1 MAGYYDRDRNV
12 RGTNGQYSS
21 PSDATVAPIMNHP
34 ATHYGNTAEFLV
46 AGWPYIGSKTN
57 ATSSPINF
65 TVNFDYVTQ
74 FVQVSAIGQDITIS
88 IGTGSA
94 TFIVPEDR
102 TVKLPVKLK
111 TIKFTVPGTG
121 TVSFCAGLTNVPA
134 SEFPDIS
141 AFDGIAA
148 NP

>member
-1 MAGYYDRDRNV
+1 MAGYYDRDRNPN
-12 RGTNGQYSS
+12 GTAHKAN
-21 PSDATVAPIMNHP
+21 ATAMGTMNHP
-34 ATHYGNTAEFLV
+34 TTHYGNTAEFLV
-46 AGWPYIGSKTN
+46 AGWPYIGTKTN
-57 ATSSPINF
+57 STGAPISF
-65 TVNFDYVTQ
+65 TVDFDYVTQ

-94 TFIVPEDR
+94 TFKVPEDR

-111 TIKFTVPGTG
+111 TITFGIPDTG

-141 AFDGIAA
+141 AFEGIAA
-148 NP
+148 NPT

>member
-1 MAGYYDRDRNV
+1 MAGYYDRDRNPN
-12 RGTNGQYSS
+12 GTAHKTN
-21 PSDATVAPIMNHP
+21 ATAMGTMNHP
-34 ATHYGNTAEFLV
+34 VTHYGNTAEFLV
-46 AGWPYIGSKTN
+46 AGWPYIGTKTN

-65 TVNFDYVTQ
+65 TVDFDYVTQ
-74 FVQVSAIGQDITIS
+74 FVQVSAVGGDITIS

-102 TVKLPVKLK
+102 TVNLPVKLK
-111 TIKFTVPGTG
+111 TIKFTVPATG

>member
-1 MAGYYDRDRNV
+1 MAGYYDRDKNPN
-12 RGTNGQYSS
+12 GTAHKAN
-21 PSDATVAPIMNHP
+21 ATAMGTMNHP
-34 ATHYGNTAEFLV
+34 MTHYGNTAEFLV

-57 ATSSPINF
+57 STGSTISF
-65 TVNFDYVTQ
+65 TVDFDYVTQ

-111 TIKFTVPGTG
+111 TIKFSIPNTG

-148 NP
+148 NPT